1 MTLRKPI
8 FATCVATLC
17 IGGIAIA
24 QQQDSQSNTSRPD
37 TSRQRSQQQDQA
49 EYRVSPRGWIRIAV
63 DSNNDG
69 TFDAVETIFT
79 YDLERARQ
87 ISRDRAKRDAQRS
100 QDQQSG
106 EDQRSETRQGVDDDR
121 QRRDMQSK
129 RQEKRTR
136 GELVSMR
143 TTRFR
148 GHDGQFVVAK
158 IRDED
163 GKTSTVNLGSKS
175 KIDQLNLSQG
185 DEVQIVG
192 RPTKING
199 KPAMVADEVMADG
212 KKVDVSPPKQTASRD
227 SIREASRE
235 GGDRDQSRESGPE
248 SSSQPQAA
256 LGIAVGEGD
265 QGVVV
270 LGLHPDS
277 PATDKGLQAG
287 DEIISF
293 NDNAVDSPEGL
304 VERIRELTPGDNVR
318 LKIRRE
324 GDEQTMQI
332 KLTKRSKLIESL
344 R

>member
-1 MTLRKPI
+1 
-8 FATCVATLC
+8 
-17 IGGIAIA
+17 
-24 QQQDSQSNTSRPD
+24 
-37 TSRQRSQQQDQA
+37 
-49 EYRVSPRGWIRIAV
+49 
-63 DSNNDG
+63 
-69 TFDAVETIFT
+69 
-79 YDLERARQ
+79 
-87 ISRDRAKRDAQRS
+87 
-100 QDQQSG
+100 
-106 EDQRSETRQGVDDDR
+106 
-121 QRRDMQSK
+121 
-129 RQEKRTR
+129 
-136 GELVSMR
+136 
-143 TTRFR
+143 
-148 GHDGQFVVAK
+148 VVAK

-265 QGVVV
+265 RGVVV
-270 LGLHPDS
+270 LGVHPDS